1 MKMTDVMMKDTVD
14 KKNLLWMILN
24 RTVVVTMLL
33 VLALIIGYSASFNF
47 PLVPF
52 VYVVLA
58 AYGLSVMFLGLLLW
72 DRHYV
77 FQAYGQVVADILL
90 VTAVVYASGGVSS
103 PAYILYLMPIIEAG
117 LIISGKAS
125 FLAAGLAAV
134 FLGGV
139 VDLVYLGLI
148 RPLSPE
154 LQEPFTLG
162 SVIYGIIIAWGT
174 FFLVAFLM
182 NLLSSRLKKA
192 RQALAA
198 AQKELLVRERLA
210 EAGRVSAALAHEIRN
225 PLAAISGSTQ
235 VLKKSIKLN
244 REQQELM
251 DIIIKESERLSRTL
265 DQFLDYALPG
275 REVYS
280 DVNLSD
286 ALEETLKLLKAGGE
300 LNGNIRIEGNFPE
313 RDVMMHASAGQMKQL
328 FLNIIKNAI
337 RAMKDGGVLKVDF
350 DRQEDGRVRIRIS
363 DTGCGMTREELENLF
378 APFYSRFEGGRGL
391 GLAVV
396 RRIVEDYDGGIEV
409 RSEPDRGTEVIMTFP
424 ARGGQTA

>member
-1 MKMTDVMMKDTVD
+1 MTDVMMKDSVD
-14 KKNLLWMILN
+14 KKNLVWMILN
-24 RTVVVTMLL
+24 RAVVVTMLL
-33 VLALIIGYSASFNF
+33 VVALIIGYSASFNF
-47 PLVPF
+47 PLFPF
-52 VYVVLA
+52 VYVALA
-58 AYGLSVMFLGLLLW
+58 AYGFSLLFLGLLFW
-72 DRHYV
+72 DSHYV
-77 FQAYGQVVADILL
+77 LQAYGQVVADILL

-125 FLAAGLAAV
+125 FLAAGLSAV
-134 FLGGV
+134 LLGV
-139 VDLVYLGLI
+139 VVDFMYLGLV

-162 SVIYGIIIAWGT
+162 SVIYGIVIAWGA

-192 RQALAA
+192 REALDAA
-198 AQKELLVRERLA
+198 RKELLVRERLA

-235 VLKKSIKLN
+235 VLKRSIKLS

-286 ALEETLKLLKAGGE
+286 ALEETLKLLRAGGE
-300 LNGNIRIEGNFPE
+300 LNGDIKIEGNFKE
-313 RDVMMHASAGQMKQL
+313 RDVMMRACAGQIKQL
-328 FLNIIKNAI
+328 FLNLVKNAV
-337 RAMKDGGVLKVDF
+337 RAMKYGGVLKVDF
-350 DRQEDGRVRIRIS
+350 ETPEDGRILVRIS
-363 DTGCGMTREELENLF
+363 DTGCGMNREELENIF

-396 RRIVEDYDGGIEV
+396 RRIVEDYAGGIEV
-409 RSEPDRGTEVIMTFP
+409 RSEPGRGTEVIMTFP
-424 ARGGQTA
+424 VRGGQTV

>member
-1 MKMTDVMMKDTVD
+1 MTDVIMKDRVD
-14 KKNLLWMILN
+14 KKNLLWMVLN
-24 RTVVVTMLL
+24 RAVIVTMLL
-33 VLALIIGYSASFNF
+33 VLALIIGYSASFDF
-47 PLVPF
+47 PLFPF
-52 VYVVLA
+52 VYVALA
-58 AYGLSVMFLGLLLW
+58 AYGLSVVFLGLLFL
-72 DRHYV
+72 DRRYIL
-77 FQAYGQVVADILL
+77 QAYAQVVADIFL
-90 VTAVVYASGGVSS
+90 VTAIVYVSGGVSS

-134 FLGGV
+134 ALGGV
-139 VDLVYLGLI
+139 ADLLYLGLI
-148 RPLSPE
+148 RPVSPE
-154 LQEPFTLG
+154 LQQPFTLG
-162 SVIYGIIIAWGT
+162 SVIYGIIIAWGA

-192 RQALAA
+192 REALDA

-275 REVYS
+275 RKVYS
-280 DVNLSD
+280 EVNLSD
-286 ALEETLKLLKAGGE
+286 ALEETLKLLRAGGE
-300 LNGNIRIEGNFPE
+300 LNGNIRVEGNFIG
-313 RDVMMHASAGQMKQL
+313 RDVMMRACAGQMKQL
-328 FLNIIKNAI
+328 FLNLVKNAV
-337 RAMKDGGVLKVDF
+337 RAMKDGGVLKVNF
-350 DRQEDGRVRIRIS
+350 ETSEDGRILIRIS
-363 DTGCGMTREELENLF
+363 DTGCGMTREELDNLF
-378 APFYSRFEGGRGL
+378 APFHSRFEGGRGL

-396 RRIVEDYDGGIEV
+396 RRIVEDYDGAIEV
-409 RSEPDRGTEVIMTFP
+409 RSEPGRGTEVIMTFP
-424 ARGGQTA
+424 ARGGQAA